1 VRLQAGALLMQV
13 MVLILYIAFV
23 RQSRAQRAA
32 AKKNNA
38 TQLPLLADHQLTLQ
52 IPGQGAM
59 PNVPVATVVM
69 PAPAAPPVAT
79 QSAPALSLP
88 PSYPSMHDANG
99 RSPPV
104 AGHGAK
110 SAPQL
115 QTKAAPQDTMNSTMD
130 TGAGAAKS
138 LWGRSTPPVD
148 APPHVALN
156 AGALLLAQKM
166 VPVFNGSSIS
176 RQAERKCFP
185 S

>member
-1 VRLQAGALLMQV
+1 MQV

-38 TQLPLLADHQLTLQ
+38 PQLPFLADHQLTLQ
-52 IPGQGAM
+52 IPGPGAM
-59 PNVPVATVVM
+59 PDIPVATVVM
-69 PAPAAPPVAT
+69 PAPADPLLST
-79 QSAPALSLP
+79 QSGPALPLP
-88 PSYPSMHDANG
+88 PSYPSTHDANG
-99 RSPPV
+99 RSPHV

-115 QTKAAPQDTMNSTMD
+115 QTKAGTQDTMHGTMD
-130 TGAGAAKS
+130 TEAGAAKS
-138 LWGRSTPPVD
+138 LWGRSTPPID

-166 VPVFNGSSIS
+166 VPMFNGSSIS
-176 RQAERKCFP
+176 RQTRPTCFP